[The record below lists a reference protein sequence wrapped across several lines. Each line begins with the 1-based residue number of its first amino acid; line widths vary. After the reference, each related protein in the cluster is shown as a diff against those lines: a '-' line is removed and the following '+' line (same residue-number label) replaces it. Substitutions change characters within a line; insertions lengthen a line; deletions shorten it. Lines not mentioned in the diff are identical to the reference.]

1 MKIKKEEE
9 EDVSVNSERMGS
21 EDKIFTD
28 KLRIHSDININCI
41 VNATFSRH
49 TNKSDVLNNS
59 KDKKEIA
66 DLNDI
71 DNKSINGFSG
81 NKKFMLLINIIK
93 RNRFFIF

>member
-1 MKIKKEEE
+1 MKIKKDEE

-49 TNKSDVLNNS
+49 NNKSDLLNIS
-59 KDKKEIA
+59 KDKKHNTEI
-66 DLNDI
+66 N
-71 DNKSINGFSG
+71 DNKSINGLSG
-81 NKKFMLLINIIK
+81 K
-93 RNRFFIF
+93 

>member
-41 VNATFSRH
+41 VLLFCILLYYSNISRYFFR
-49 TNKSDVLNNS
+49 
-59 KDKKEIA
+59 E
-66 DLNDI
+66 
-71 DNKSINGFSG
+71 
-81 NKKFMLLINIIK
+81 NKKIK
-93 RNRFFIF
+93 QKR